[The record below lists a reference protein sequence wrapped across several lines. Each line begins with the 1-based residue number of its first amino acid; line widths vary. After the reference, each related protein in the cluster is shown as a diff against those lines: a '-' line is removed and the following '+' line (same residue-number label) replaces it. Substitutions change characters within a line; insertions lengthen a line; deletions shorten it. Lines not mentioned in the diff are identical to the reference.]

1 MQMSNQEWKMEAL
14 EAVLN
19 DLSVKVLPFDEKER
33 EQYDWRF
40 QEIFLGN
47 FRLEPSRIFFR
58 LTEIYQNEKQ
68 SLDTVS
74 ENLQAFCETPE
85 AEKSSY
91 IEDLKKLADFI
102 SLEAAHLG
110 YMEISAEAQSRQ
122 ADTLIRRVDA
132 AAEAARNVEDK
143 IGRVQRESVVAVGM
157 MAAVLIVFW
166 AAVGWSSSV
175 LQNIEKATVY
185 RLSGMSLLLVIGLF
199 NLVAFLMAFI
209 RSMTG
214 TEDRKFYRVYMWG
227 NGLLV
232 LLLFLVSV
240 AWLFD
245 LSEARPFL
253 AEWLRTILGNSI

>member
-1 MQMSNQEWKMEAL
+1 
-14 EAVLN
+14 
-19 DLSVKVLPFDEKER
+19 
-33 EQYDWRF
+33 
-40 QEIFLGN
+40 
-47 FRLEPSRIFFR
+47 
-58 LTEIYQNEKQ
+58 
-68 SLDTVS
+68 
-74 ENLQAFCETPE
+74 
-85 AEKSSY
+85 
-91 IEDLKKLADFI
+91 
-102 SLEAAHLG
+102 
-110 YMEISAEAQSRQ
+110 MEISAEAQSRQ

-245 LSEARPFL
+245 LSGPTVPGGVAENHFGKQHLILKKASADAGAFL
-253 AEWLRTILGNSI
+253 NGILHGRSSGRRRSVSLKYLILKAGMLSWN

>member
-19 DLSVKVLPFDEKER
+19 DLSIKVLPFDAKER
-33 EQYDWRF
+33 EQYDRRF

-47 FRLEPSRIFFR
+47 FRLEPSRIFFH

-74 ENLQAFCETPE
+74 ENLQAFCETSE

-91 IEDLKKLADFI
+91 IKDLEKLADFI

-110 YMEISAEAQSRQ
+110 YMEISAETQSRQ
-122 ADTLIRRVDA
+122 ADTMIRRVDA
-132 AAEAARNVEDK
+132 ATEAARNVEDK

-199 NLVAFLMAFI
+199 NLAAFLMAFI

-232 LLLFLVSV
+232 LLLFLVSA

>member
-132 AAEAARNVEDK
+132 AEAARNVEDK

-166 AAVGWSSSV
+166 AVVGWSSSV